1 MRKKLRRF
9 LRRALTEKLG
19 VNRDAKLIDH
29 YLRETVGPKKLQL
42 GCGRNWLEG
51 WLNSDYYPR
60 TSDILHLDVTA
71 PLPFS
76 DGVFDYVFSEH
87 VIEHIPYP
95 NGVFMLSECLRILK
109 PGGVARIATPD
120 LSFLIKLYR
129 ADDVSAEP
137 RQAIEQEF
145 LEFFLGNEI
154 KDRANNAPV
163 DFDVYLINKFVRA
176 WGHEFIYDEKTLKYV
191 FSDLG
196 FTDIARRNVMESD
209 HAALQN
215 LENIDRKP
223 AGHIALETVVLEA
236 RRPI

>member
-60 TSDILHLDVTA
+60 TSDIVHLDVTA

-87 VIEHIPYP
+87 VIEHISYH

-109 PGGVARIATPD
+109 QIG
-120 LSFLIKLYR
+120 R
-129 ADDVSAEP
+129 ASCRERV
-137 RQAIEQEF
+137 
-145 LEFFLGNEI
+145 
-154 KDRANNAPV
+154 
-163 DFDVYLINKFVRA
+163 
-176 WGHEFIYDEKTLKYV
+176 
-191 FSDLG
+191 
-196 FTDIARRNVMESD
+196 
-209 HAALQN
+209 
-215 LENIDRKP
+215 
-223 AGHIALETVVLEA
+223 
-236 RRPI
+236 

>member
-1 MRKKLRRF
+1 
-9 LRRALTEKLG
+9 
-19 VNRDAKLIDH
+19 
-29 YLRETVGPKKLQL
+29 
-42 GCGRNWLEG
+42 
-51 WLNSDYYPR
+51 
-60 TSDILHLDVTA
+60 
-71 PLPFS
+71 
-76 DGVFDYVFSEH
+76 
-87 VIEHIPYP
+87 
-95 NGVFMLSECLRILK
+95 LK